1 MSAVLSAPP
10 IDASLETVPAPPPRR
25 PRVLLVG
32 AAFAAVAS
40 SMVVL
45 TMLAAYL
52 QIRGD
57 RIDAGVTALPESI
70 VLPLT
75 PGNMGLLTIAMS
87 AFTMAWL
94 VHSLRND
101 DRKHAYLAL
110 GITILLGG
118 AFINATA
125 YLYQQIAMPLTT
137 SGTSGLLYAVT
148 GAHLLMVFVGLV
160 FTAVMG
166 FHALG
171 GQLTG
176 RDAESMTAAA
186 VYWYV
191 TVAVYVAVWY
201 GIYITK

>member
-1 MSAVLSAPP
+1 
-10 IDASLETVPAPPPRR
+10 
-25 PRVLLVG
+25 
-32 AAFAAVAS
+32 
-40 SMVVL
+40 
-45 TMLAAYL
+45 
-52 QIRGD
+52 
-57 RIDAGVTALPESI
+57 
-70 VLPLT
+70 
-75 PGNMGLLTIAMS
+75 
-87 AFTMAWL
+87 
-94 VHSLRND
+94 
-101 DRKHAYLAL
+101 
-110 GITILLGG
+110 
-118 AFINATA
+118 
-125 YLYQQIAMPLTT
+125 MPLTT